1 MNLKKYGPM
10 NRIWLLLWMLM
21 LMVPN
26 DSSGQDTV
34 IPLEA
39 LREDFH
45 LFRSALEEAHPGLYR
60 YATREH
66 MDSLFN
72 GYEEGLQRPATQRAF
87 YQSLLPLVDAIQ
99 CGHTKWMP
107 SERKGY
113 PYFYYTDRLFPLK
126 LFIEKNRAFVIDFYV
141 NVSGIDKGD
150 EVISINGEEI
160 PVIIDRLLG
169 GIFSDGENNTLKYY
183 ELNRYFSAWYADMTP
198 GDAPPGKE
206 FTVRV
211 LKNGLESEITL
222 EAATLEQVLAVEE
235 KTEEAGS
242 FNLSFEQPA
251 TAVLTIPYFWNAE
264 SGPGFKKFLK
274 QSFHEII
281 EKNTEHLIIDLRN
294 NEGGKEVYGS
304 LLLSY
309 LMDSEFPY
317 YDRLEITQKKKFTF
331 SQYASVPLAF
341 RILKRLFKKSGSG
354 MYVWHGHKN
363 CGMQEPRKN
372 NYTGKVY
379 VLINGGSFSV
389 STEFASV
396 LQSLDRAVFIGEETG
411 GGYYGNNSGFFAVV
425 ILPHS
430 KLELGIPLIGFYS
443 SVKPVPRPN
452 RGIFP
457 DYEVSPSLNGVLNNR
472 DEVLEFTQSLIEQQ

>member
-1 MNLKKYGPM
+1 
-10 NRIWLLLWMLM
+10 
-21 LMVPN
+21 MVVTT
-26 DSSGQDTV
+26 DSFGQDTV

-39 LREDFH
+39 LKEDFH
-45 LFRSALEEAHPGLYR
+45 LFRTALEEAHPGLYR
-60 YATREH
+60 YASREH

-72 GYEEGLQRPATQRAF
+72 GYEEGLQDPATQRAF

-113 PYFYYTDRLFPLK
+113 PYFYFTDRLFPLK
-126 LFIEKNRAFVIDFYV
+126 LFIENNRAFVIDFYG

-150 EVISINGEEI
+150 EIISINGEEI
-160 PVIIDRLLG
+160 PEIIHRLLS
-169 GIFSDGENNTLKYY
+169 GIFSDGENSTLKYY

-198 GDAPPGKE
+198 GDVPPDRD
-206 FTVRV
+206 FTVRI
-211 LKNGLESEITL
+211 LKHGEQSDVIL
-222 EAATLEQVLAVEE
+222 EAATLEEVRAVED

-242 FNLSFEQPA
+242 FRLSFDQHS

-274 QSFHEII
+274 QSFHEIAAN
-281 EKNTEHLIIDLRN
+281 NTENLIIDLRN
-294 NEGGKEVYGS
+294 NEGGKEIYGS

-309 LMDSEFPY
+309 LMDTEFPY
-317 YDRLEITQKKKFTF
+317 YDRLEIKQKKKFSF

-341 RILKRLFKKSGSG
+341 KILRKLFKKSDSG
-354 MYVWHGHKN
+354 MYVWYGHKN
-363 CGMQEPRKN
+363 CGMQKPQKDS
-372 NYTGKVY
+372 YSGKVY

-396 LQSLDRAVFIGEETG
+396 LQSLDRAVFVGEETG

-443 SVKPVPRPN
+443 KVQPVSYPN

-457 DYEVSPSLNGVLNNR
+457 DYEVSPSLNGVLNNS
-472 DEVLEFTQSLIEQQ
+472 DEVLDYTRSLIDQQ